1 MADTL
6 AQLDRFL
13 DADECVLVEVSKV
26 AGSTPREKGAWI
38 LVGKNQILGTIG
50 GGQLEYVAI
59 DTARQMLRS
68 DTSERDLDVPL
79 GPEIG
84 QCCGGR
90 VQLTL
95 GLVTPKMSQDLKSR
109 VETEIQGRPHVYI
122 MGAGHVGRALAH
134 ALSLLPFKTI
144 VVDTRQDALV
154 GLPQNV
160 ETRFCVLPESEV
172 RNAPAASVFV
182 VLTHDHAMDFMI
194 TGEAL
199 MRGDAAYVGMIGS
212 KTKRAVFLS
221 YMRDQGATKTQ
232 ILPLICPMGGENS
245 SDKRP
250 EIIAALVAA
259 EILVHTRQSQ
269 KTQSQLSGRDA
280 HILEGIDAK

>member
-1 MADTL
+1 MAVTA
-6 AQLDRFL
+6 AQLDNFL
-13 DADECVLVEVSKV
+13 DASECVLVEIVK
-26 AGSTPREKGAWI
+26 ADGSTPREKGAWI
-38 LVGKNQILGTIG
+38 LVGTDQILGTIG

-68 DTSERDLDVPL
+68 GTPERDLDVPL

-95 GLVTPKMSQDLKSR
+95 CLMTPKLSQALKNRIDL
-109 VETEIQGRPHVYI
+109 EIQNCPHIYI
-122 MGAGHVGRALAH
+122 MGAGHVGQALAH

-144 VVDTRQDALV
+144 VVDTRHEALV
-154 GLPQNV
+154 ELPKNV
-160 ETRFCVLPESEV
+160 EARLTVLPEAEV
-172 RNAPAASVFV
+172 RAAPPASAFV

-199 MRGDAAYVGMIGS
+199 MRGDASYVGMIGS

-221 YMRDQGATKTQ
+221 YMKEQGATKAH

-250 EIIAALVAA
+250 EVIAALVAA
-259 EILVHTRQSQ
+259 EILVHTGQSQ
-269 KTQSQLSGRDA
+269 KFRSQSYEGDA
-280 HILEGIDAK
+280 HILEGIYAK